1 MAHIPKNRA
10 KNMHMFMAGNCKAA
24 ASEKKIHKDRVAGRV
39 KGEFSH
45 SIVVVI
51 YKKEKWILNAYITT
65 LLGVTNNFKGNLD
78 VN

>member
-1 MAHIPKNRA
+1 
-10 KNMHMFMAGNCKAA
+10 MHMFMAGNCKAA
-24 ASEKKIHKDRVAGRV
+24 AWRHQKRKSIKTEFAGRV

-78 VN
+78 VH